1 MLQRQQVGAQV
12 SARQQIVEGA
22 VSMCEMAIQAL
33 EEKANITLSDDTKA
47 EMVSRLVVVLCG
59 DSKT

>member
-33 EEKANITLSDDTKA
+33 E
-47 EMVSRLVVVLCG
+47 
-59 DSKT
+59 